1 MQSEGD
7 DPTHG
12 GKAAEAR
19 RASLAR
25 RRAAGE
31 LLGRAAHNAK
41 RAAHNAKK
49 AGTLPERPFTPPP
62 LSQDEIGAAW
72 QAAGEAWD
80 ASTQKALQR
89 DRGQT
94 LIIAGHGAGLFVD
107 HDALIVKEGLTHYPQ
122 TPGRHVLYRG
132 VHGVERIILLAP
144 SGSLSFDAIR
154 WCQEQGI
161 TAVVVE
167 RDGQLLACLTPEQP
181 GDLALR
187 RRQYMAGANGR
198 DVAVAQWLVKS
209 KIQGQHET
217 LLQFPALPG
226 ATAGV
231 QKLGE
236 LLAWFDLPALP
247 PWLCSI
253 IGFRTFE
260 GQAAGLYFAAWKGYP
275 LQWRK
280 SVRRYVPPHWHTIRE
295 RHSPLSDSARRAVDP
310 ANAILNY
317 AYGVLEGQC
326 RQALTAEGFDLSC
339 GFLHADKQFRDSLV
353 YDLME
358 LLRPAVDALVLTFLN
373 RTTFAYGDV
382 ERVSTG
388 QCMLHPQLARA
399 VVAACRVEQER
410 VSKGAGQLREML
422 VEGVVSTRPIL

>member
-1 MQSEGD
+1 MQAEGE

-41 RAAHNAKK
+41 QSGA
-49 AGTLPERPFTPPP
+49 LPERPFTPPP
-62 LSQDEIGAAW
+62 LISDE
-72 QAAGEAWD
+72 QSGETWD
-80 ASTQKALQR
+80 AAAQRALQR

-94 LIIAGHGAGLFVD
+94 LIVAGHGAGLFVD
-107 HDALIVKEGLTHYPQ
+107 HDALVVKEGRTHHPQ
-122 TPGRHVLYRG
+122 TPQHHVLYRG

-154 WCQEQGI
+154 WCHEQSI
-161 TAVVVE
+161 TVMLLD
-167 RDGQLLACLTPEQP
+167 RDGQLLECLGPQQP
-181 GDLALR
+181 GDLATR
-187 RRQYMAGANGR
+187 RAQYMAGITGR
-198 DVAVAQWLVKS
+198 DVAVAQWLVRR
-209 KIQGQHET
+209 KIQGQRET
-217 LLQFPALPG
+217 LVQFPALPG
-226 ATAGV
+226 ATTGV
-231 QKLGE
+231 QKLHE
-236 LLAWFDLPALP
+236 LLAWFDVPTLP
-247 PWLCSI
+247 PWLRSI
-253 IGFRTFE
+253 IGVRTFE

-280 SVRRYVPPHWHTIRE
+280 SARRYVPPHWQTVRE
-295 RHSPLSDSARRAVDP
+295 RGSPLSDSASRAVDP

-317 AYGVLEGQC
+317 GYGVLEGQC
-326 RQALTAEGFDLSC
+326 RQALSAEGFDLSC
-339 GFLHADKQFRDSLV
+339 GFLHADKQHRDSLV

-358 LLRPAVDALVLTFLN
+358 LYRPVVDALVLGFLD
-373 RTTFAYGDV
+373 RTTFAYGDMV
-382 ERVSTG
+382 RASNG

-410 VSKGAGQLREML
+410 VNEAAAQLRSVLTTDRLNE
-422 VEGVVSTRPIL
+422 R